1 MSSVRLLVLGTILRR
16 GITHGY
22 GVYQDLTSWRAE
34 TWTSVK
40 PGSIYHALEKL
51 ESQGMIRA
59 ENSGDSV
66 KLGPSRTEYTLTIQ
80 GNTEFISLLESA
92 LKSNDFQL
100 LAAGI
105 AFMEMLPRQ
114 HVIALLE
121 ERLISLKE
129 VDIFLNTLPTE
140 SIPSD
145 PSKHPELVGMWVGY
159 FEYAIVATQ
168 KLIQSLKSGNYI
180 FKKEEPELEGTNN
193 D

>member
-1 MSSVRLLVLGTILRR
+1 MSSVRLLVLGTILRQ

-22 GVYQDLTSWRAE
+22 GVYREITSWRAE

-51 ESQGMIRA
+51 ESQEMIQA
-59 ENSGDSV
+59 EASGDSV
-66 KLGPSRTEYTLTIQ
+66 KRGPARTEYTLTEQ
-80 GNTEFISLLESA
+80 GKTEFISLLEAA

-121 ERLISLKE
+121 ERFNSLKE
-129 VDIFLNTLPTE
+129 IDTFLKTLPTE

-145 PSKHPELVGMWVGY
+145 PSKHPELVGMWIGY
-159 FEYAIVATQ
+159 FEYAMAATQ
-168 KLIQSLKSGNYI
+168 KLKHSINAGNYL
-180 FKKEEPELEGTNN
+180 FKNESEMVGNQHA
-193 D
+193 